1 MVSTGTRTPTWRSTP
16 VLPRQVLSEMVEEE
30 KDVRTRLC
38 LVLKEYTEH
47 DGTEADGNP
56 T

>member
-1 MVSTGTRTPTWRSTP
+1 M
-16 VLPRQVLSEMVEEE
+16 LSEMVE
-30 KDVRTRLC
+30 KYVRTRLC

-47 DGTEADGNP
+47 VGTEADGNP